1 MEWITTEILDA
12 PSPQVRAAWRG
23 SRPLLWGD
31 TKLPPCDE
39 APDPRYWTAYD
50 IHMIE
55 RDARAMRRAHVYSML
70 AALWGRVRRR
80 IFAVG
85 GTAQA
90 ERSVA

>member
-1 MEWITTEILDA
+1 
-12 PSPQVRAAWRG
+12 
-23 SRPLLWGD
+23 
-31 TKLPPCDE
+31 
-39 APDPRYWTAYD
+39 
-50 IHMIE
+50 MIE